1 MSEIL
6 EEIKHKLVFP
16 IDFPSQR
23 RTERIQN
30 VILAMGSLLSCLVGF
45 YMQSLT
51 HLMVIYGLSIV
62 IALIVVLPAYP
73 SYTRRKLE
81 WARSKIVT

>member
-6 EEIKHKLVFP
+6 EEIKQKLVFP

-23 RTERIQN
+23 NTERLIN
-30 VILAMGSLLSCLVGF
+30 TILAAGSVVACLVGF

-51 HLMVIYGLSIV
+51 YLLMIYGSVVVLT
-62 IALIVVLPAYP
+62 LIVVVPAYP
-73 SYTRRKLE
+73 SYTRRKLD
-81 WARSKIVT
+81 WVKPKVSL